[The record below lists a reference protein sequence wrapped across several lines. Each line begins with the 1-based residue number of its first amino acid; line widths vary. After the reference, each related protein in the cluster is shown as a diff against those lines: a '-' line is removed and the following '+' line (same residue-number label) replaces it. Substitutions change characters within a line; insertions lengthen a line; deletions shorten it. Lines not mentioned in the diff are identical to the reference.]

1 VHVLHSFNAWISS
14 NRLSMT
20 PKSTSRWQIMKIE
33 LIVNIHDEYFPN
45 AIAHGLE
52 RRIRKCGIGER
63 QDEEEEME
71 KDCAKVLKIAP
82 NLVRILLAFAWQY
95 VLQQRL

>member
-1 VHVLHSFNAWISS
+1 
-14 NRLSMT
+14 MT
-20 PKSTSRWQIMKIE
+20 PKFTSRWHIMRLE
-33 LIVNIHDEYFPN
+33 SIVNIHDEIFPN
-45 AIAHGLE
+45 AIAHGLD
-52 RRIRKCGIGER
+52 RRIGICGIGER

-71 KDCAKVLKIAP
+71 KNCAKVLKITP

>member
-1 VHVLHSFNAWISS
+1 
-14 NRLSMT
+14 
-20 PKSTSRWQIMKIE
+20 MKIE
-33 LIVNIHDEYFPN
+33 LIVNIHGEIFPN

-52 RRIRKCGIGER
+52 RRTRKCGIGEK

-71 KDCAKVLKIAP
+71 KNCAKVLKITS
-82 NLVRILLAFAWQY
+82 NLIRILLAFVWQY